1 MKPSLQP
8 TRAEHSVG
16 TSIPMPSIIALIIAL
31 LVIGGGVATYRTV
44 VEDEDRHELVI
55 ATGAKSGTYHALGL
69 ALGRLL
75 EEQGIVDSVT
85 VISTDGSAANMQLIS
100 SAEGGADL
108 AFIQSNAPAHGDAR
122 LIAPLYDEVL
132 HVLVS
137 KDASAEISSIEDL
150 SGRRVALGAAASG
163 TRQVAERLLEHFQ
176 VEPAEDLAIDD
187 PGVVAG
193 LTDGSIDAAFI
204 LTAIPSTTVEELA
217 QLDAVRFLSLGD
229 PQESGNEAD
238 ALALV
243 NPSLHATNI
252 PRSTYG
258 RLPQRPI
265 RTVAVAALLVA
276 QRSLDPQLVNDITAA
291 LYAQRS
297 DLTDDKGQQIAVTG
311 HIREKYNP
319 AGTRIPYHAGAVAYY
334 QREDP
339 SFVVKYAE
347 ALSLGLTLLIGL
359 YSAYIALR
367 EWLRRRMKNR
377 IDAYLIEID
386 KQTADL
392 ATLSREELVERRD
405 VLNQLRHRAFSDLVA
420 EQLQANEAFSI
431 FQNHLRDEFAAIEAR
446 IQEMKS
452 L

>member
-1 MKPSLQP
+1 M
-8 TRAEHSVG
+8 
-16 TSIPMPSIIALIIAL
+16 
-31 LVIGGGVATYRTV
+31 
-44 VEDEDRHELVI
+44 
-55 ATGAKSGTYHALGL
+55 
-69 ALGRLL
+69 
-75 EEQGIVDSVT
+75 
-85 VISTDGSAANMQLIS
+85 
-100 SAEGGADL
+100 
-108 AFIQSNAPAHGDAR
+108 
-122 LIAPLYDEVL
+122 
-132 HVLVS
+132 
-137 KDASAEISSIEDL
+137 
-150 SGRRVALGAAASG
+150 
-163 TRQVAERLLEHFQ
+163 
-176 VEPAEDLAIDD
+176 
-187 PGVVAG
+187 
-193 LTDGSIDAAFI
+193 
-204 LTAIPSTTVEELA
+204 
-217 QLDAVRFLSLGD
+217 
-229 PQESGNEAD
+229 
-238 ALALV
+238 
-243 NPSLHATNI
+243 
-252 PRSTYG
+252 
-258 RLPQRPI
+258 
-265 RTVAVAALLVA
+265 AALLVA

-347 ALSLGLTLLIGL
+347 ALSLGLTMLIGL

>member
-1 MKPSLQP
+1 MEPDQ
-8 TRAEHSVG
+8 TERNVG
-16 TSIPMPSIIALIIAL
+16 AAMPVPSIIALIVAL
-31 LVIGGGVATYRTV
+31 LMIIGGVATYRTV
-44 VEDEDRHELVI
+44 VEDEARRELVI
-55 ATGAKSGTYHALGL
+55 ATGAETGTYHALGL

-75 EEQGIVDSVT
+75 EEHGVVDSVT
-85 VISTDGSAANMQLIS
+85 VIPTDGSVANMQLIA
-100 SAEGGADL
+100 AEDVGADL
-108 AFIQSNAPAHGDAR
+108 AFIQSNAPAPGQAR

-132 HVLVS
+132 HILVTR
-137 KDASAEISSIEDL
+137 DASADINSIHDL
-150 SGRRVALGAAASG
+150 NGRRVSLGAAASG
-163 TRQVAERLLEHFQ
+163 TRQIAERILEHFDA
-176 VEPAEDLAIDD
+176 EPGEDLAIDD
-187 PGVVAG
+187 SSVVER

-204 LTAIPSTTVEELA
+204 LTAIPSTTVEQLA

-252 PRSTYG
+252 PRSTYV

-276 QRSLDPQLVNDITAA
+276 QRGLDPQLVTDITAA

-297 DLTDDKGQQIAVTG
+297 DLTDDKGQQIAVTRR
-311 HIREKYNP
+311 IREKYNP
-319 AGTRIPYHAGAVAYY
+319 AEAAIPYHAGAVAYY

-359 YSAYIALR
+359 YSGYIALR

-377 IDAYLIEID
+377 IDAYLIEVAQ
-386 KQTADL
+386 QTADL
-392 ATLSREELVERRD
+392 ATLSRDELIRRRD

-452 L
+452 